1 MLLIACNQTTAQ
13 NAWSMRKETIHWVF
27 YLRECT
33 VWFTGSNN
41 FLFFSFKKNYLL
53 ASSPVNSSSILGLV
67 PLNPKICT
75 RKFIICCLCISNIS
89 ASQAAT
95 GKTNSR
101 WPGCGAANINN
112 GEKTKQR
119 QSKKTKERQS
129 KQTVYKELAA
139 SKKTFWKPP
148 KSKVDLWIA
157 HQLYPWSKFQAI
169 SISNKQF
176 NQFYQMPV
184 GSLQFFST
192 IMKSNIGRTF
202 SATVHM
208 GQKLWT
214 VILQIWLR
222 KYSLLFRKNDF
233 CLPSWQK
240 I

>member
-1 MLLIACNQTTAQ
+1 MLLITCNQTTAQ

-75 RKFIICCLCISNIS
+75 RKCIICCLCISNVS
-89 ASQAAT
+89 ASQAAK

-119 QSKKTKERQS
+119 QSK
-129 KQTVYKELAA
+129 QTVYKELAA
-139 SKKTFWKPP
+139 SKKNFLEAP
-148 KSKVDLWIA
+148 KKQGWFVNCSPAVPMVQI
-157 HQLYPWSKFQAI
+157 P
-169 SISNKQF
+169 SN
-176 NQFYQMPV
+176 
-184 GSLQFFST
+184 
-192 IMKSNIGRTF
+192 
-202 SATVHM
+202 
-208 GQKLWT
+208 
-214 VILQIWLR
+214 
-222 KYSLLFRKNDF
+222 
-233 CLPSWQK
+233 
-240 I
+240 